1 MEPKVREQNGQEDG
15 QSRSVPIPYLT
26 AARPVVE
33 LRPFDRDA
41 LVMGVI
47 GVCLGGVMWLPESW
61 MDVLPEM
68 IRFLLVASLVFSLVL
83 NLIGSALAGLMIK
96 RNTGLRAGWVALGL
110 NLAPMFNC
118 AIRLF
123 VG

>member
-1 MEPKVREQNGQEDG
+1 MAEQHGPNRGDG
-15 QSRSVPIPYLT
+15 TRAPIPYLT
-26 AARPVVE
+26 AARPVAE

-41 LVMGVI
+41 MVMGVI
-47 GVCLGGVMWLPESW
+47 GVCLGGVIWLPESW
-61 MDVLPEM
+61 LDVLPEM

-123 VG
+123 LA